1 VTEKEYFIIAMEN
14 VMMESGKVVILMVLE
29 YTTTKMVIAMKVN
42 LDKGKEKGAVFTF
55 FQMEKSN

>member
-1 VTEKEYFIIAMEN
+1 
-14 VMMESGKVVILMVLE
+14 MMESGKVVILMVLE